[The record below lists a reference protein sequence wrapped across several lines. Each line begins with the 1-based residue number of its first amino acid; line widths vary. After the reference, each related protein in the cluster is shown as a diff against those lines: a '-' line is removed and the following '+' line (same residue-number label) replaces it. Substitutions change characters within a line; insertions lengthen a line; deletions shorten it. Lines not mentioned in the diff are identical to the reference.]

1 VKYKVVNNKL
11 LIPNISDLENDWNTI
26 KIPIQ
31 MNRGANT
38 IKLVALDDH
47 AVLIDEIII
56 KYREL

>member
-1 VKYKVVNNKL
+1 MKYKVVNNKL